1 MRPRLSRWGR
11 RGSTIPAA
19 SAADADLSR
28 CRAGTVNSSMVATP
42 LKPFAKGGLILL
54 MALGSVLLWIGSPIF
69 WLWLASQMQKDS
81 QAAGFGPY
89 MVVLAG
95 IAVTA
100 VVLAKL
106 LSRLNRIYGVVDG
119 QTEPVRVRMPWH
131 RGLRSED
138 EGRAPRTVLDV
149 VMVVSVA
156 IGFVAMGI
164 WFFFFAGSSL
174 PT

>member
-1 MRPRLSRWGR
+1 MTTTPGR
-11 RGSTIPAA
+11 A
-19 SAADADLSR
+19 L
-28 CRAGTVNSSMVATP
+28 
-42 LKPFAKGGLILL
+42 AKAGLIAL
-54 MALGSVLLWIGSPIF
+54 MALGSVVLWIGSPIG

-89 MVVLAG
+89 FVVLAG
-95 IAVTA
+95 IAITA

-106 LSRLNRIYGVVDG
+106 LSRLNALYGRIAG
-119 QTEPVRVRMPWH
+119 EEEVRVVLPWH
-131 RGLRSED
+131 RGLRGES
-138 EGRAPRTVLDV
+138 EGRPPRTVLDV

>member
-1 MRPRLSRWGR
+1 MIAAPLRPL
-11 RGSTIPAA
+11 
-19 SAADADLSR
+19 
-28 CRAGTVNSSMVATP
+28 
-42 LKPFAKGGLILL
+42 AKAGLILL
-54 MALGSVLLWIGSPIF
+54 MALGSVLLWIGSPIG

-89 MVVLAG
+89 LVVLAG

-100 VVLAKL
+100 VALAKG
-106 LSRLNRIYGVVDG
+106 LSRLNHAYGAIDG
-119 QTEPVRVRMPWH
+119 RGEPVRVRMPWH
-131 RGLRSED
+131 RGLRSEN

-149 VMVVSVA
+149 VMVVSVG
-156 IGFVAMGI
+156 IGVIAMTI